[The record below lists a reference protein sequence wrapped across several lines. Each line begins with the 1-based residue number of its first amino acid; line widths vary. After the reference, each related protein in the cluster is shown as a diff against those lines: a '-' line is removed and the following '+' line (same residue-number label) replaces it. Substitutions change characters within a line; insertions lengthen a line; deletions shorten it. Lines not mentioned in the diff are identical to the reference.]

1 MKKLFA
7 LMLCA
12 VILCAAIP
20 ASANAAT
27 DINFVT
33 AGTSGT
39 FYAISV
45 EVAKLWNENIEGMRA
60 VATPS
65 GGGVDNL
72 NQAKDG
78 EAQIG
83 IANANLVYQSMMG
96 TDAFDGD
103 ANPDIKIFA
112 GLYYNPN
119 QVVVTDASGVET
131 IADLKGKH
139 FSVGAAGS
147 TTIDEAVHHLATADL
162 TLDDMKTEYMDV
174 ASSADAI
181 QNKQLDGAWI
191 MAGAP
196 NAGVT
201 QILTS
206 SDAHLLAIPEE
217 TVEALKEDYPW
228 YAAYTIPAG
237 TYAGQDEDVPTSAVK
252 LTLFLTADVDDYAGQ
267 DEDVPT
273 SAVKLTLFLTA
284 DVDEETAYQMAK
296 VFWENW
302 DSLTENFAALK
313 AADPEKAC
321 EDLAGVPLHPG
332 AERYY
337 REIGLIE

>member
-1 MKKLFA
+1 MKKQLV
-7 LMLCA
+7 LILCA
-12 VILCAAIP
+12 VMLFTALS
-20 ASANAAT
+20 ASASAA
-27 DINFVT
+27 DVNFVT
-33 AGTSGT
+33 AGTAGT

-45 EVAKLWNENIEGMRA
+45 KVAELWNEAIPGMRA

-96 TDAFDGD
+96 TDAFEGD
-103 ANPDIKIFA
+103 ANPDIRIFA

-119 QVVVTDASGVET
+119 QVVVTKASGIENF
-131 IADLKGKH
+131 ADFAGKH

-147 TTIDEAVHHLATADL
+147 TTIDEASHHLATAGL

-181 QNKQLDGAWI
+181 QNRQLDGAWI

-206 SDAHLLAIPEE
+206 SDSKLLPIPED
-217 TVEALKEDYPW
+217 VVDALKADYPW

-237 TYAGQDEDVPTSAVK
+237 TYAGQEEDVPTSAVK
-252 LTLFLTADVDDYAGQ
+252 LTLFLT
-267 DEDVPT
+267 P
-273 SAVKLTLFLTA
+273 
-284 DVDEETAYQMAK
+284 DVDEETGYQMAK

-302 DSLTENFAALK
+302 DILTENFAALR
-313 AADPEKAC
+313 AADPAKAC
-321 EDLAGVPLHPG
+321 EDLAGVPLHDG
-332 AERYY
+332 AARYY
-337 REIGLIE
+337 REIGLID

>member
-1 MKKLFA
+1 
-7 LMLCA
+7 
-12 VILCAAIP
+12 
-20 ASANAAT
+20 
-27 DINFVT
+27 
-33 AGTSGT
+33 
-39 FYAISV
+39 
-45 EVAKLWNENIEGMRA
+45 
-60 VATPS
+60 
-65 GGGVDNL
+65 
-72 NQAKDG
+72 
-78 EAQIG
+78 
-83 IANANLVYQSMMG
+83 
-96 TDAFDGD
+96 
-103 ANPDIKIFA
+103 
-112 GLYYNPN
+112 
-119 QVVVTDASGVET
+119 
-131 IADLKGKH
+131 
-139 FSVGAAGS
+139 
-147 TTIDEAVHHLATADL
+147 
-162 TLDDMKTEYMDV
+162 MKTEYMDV

-181 QNKQLDGAWI
+181 QNRQLDGAWI

-201 QILTS
+201 QILTG

-217 TVEALKEDYPW
+217 TVEALQADYPW

-237 TYAGQDEDVPTSAVK
+237 T
-252 LTLFLTADVDDYAGQ
+252 YAGQ

>member
-1 MKKLFA
+1 MKKMIALF
-7 LMLCA
+7 LCT
-12 VILCAAIP
+12 VLLAAAFP
-20 ASANAAT
+20 AAAMAAE
-27 DINFVT
+27 INFVT
-33 AGTSGT
+33 AGTAGT

-45 EVAKLWNENIEGMRA
+45 EVAKLWNDNIEGMHA

-96 TDAFDGD
+96 TDAFEGD
-103 ANPDIKIFA
+103 ANPDIRIFA

-119 QVVVTDASGVET
+119 QVVVTNASG
-131 IADLKGKH
+131 INSFADFAGKH

-147 TTIDEAVHHLATADL
+147 TTIDEAAHHLATAGL

-174 ASSADAI
+174 SSSADAI

-201 QILTS
+201 QILT
-206 SDAHLLAIPEE
+206 
-217 TVEALKEDYPW
+217 DYPW
-228 YAAYTIPAG
+228 YASYTIPAG
-237 TYAGQDEDVPTSAVK
+237 TYANQDEDVPTSAVK
-252 LTLFLTADVDDYAGQ
+252 LTLFLT
-267 DEDVPT
+267 P
-273 SAVKLTLFLTA
+273 
-284 DVDEETAYQMAK
+284 DVDEETAYQMTK

-302 DSLTENFAALK
+302 DSLTENFAALR
-313 AADPEKAC
+313 AADPAKAC
-321 EDLAGVPLHPG
+321 EDLAGVPLHNG
-332 AERYY
+332 AARYY
-337 REIGLIE
+337 REIGLIQ

>member
-1 MKKLFA
+1 MRKQLA
-7 LMLCA
+7 L
-12 VILCAAIP
+12 ILCTVMLFTVLS
-20 ASANAAT
+20 ASAGAA

-45 EVAKLWNENIEGMRA
+45 KVAQLWNDNIEGMRA

-83 IANANLVYQSMMG
+83 IANSNLVYQSMTG
-96 TDAFDGD
+96 TDAFEGE
-103 ANPDIKIFA
+103 ANPDIRIFA

-119 QVVVTDASGVET
+119 QVVVTNASGIESF
-131 IADLKGKH
+131 ADFAGKH
-139 FSVGAAGS
+139 FSVGAPGS
-147 TTIDEAVHHLATADL
+147 TTIDEASHHLATAGL
-162 TLDDMKTEYMDV
+162 SLEDMKTEYMDV

-181 QNKQLDGAWI
+181 QNRQLDGAWI
-191 MAGAP
+191 MAGVP

-206 SDAHLLAIPEE
+206 SDARLLPIPEDV
-217 TVEALKEDYPW
+217 VEALKADYPW
-228 YAAYTIPAG
+228 YASYSIPAG
-237 TYAGQDEDVPTSAVK
+237 TYPGQEEDVPTSAVK
-252 LTLFLTADVDDYAGQ
+252 LTLFLT
-267 DEDVPT
+267 P
-273 SAVKLTLFLTA
+273 

-302 DSLTENFAALK
+302 DTLTEDFPALRP
-313 AADPEKAC
+313 ADPAKAC
-321 EDLAGVPLHPG
+321 EDLAGVPLHDG
-332 AERYY
+332 AARYY
-337 REIGLIE
+337 REIGLID

>member
-12 VILCAAIP
+12 VMLCAAIP
-20 ASANAAT
+20 ASASAAT

-72 NQAKDG
+72 N
-78 EAQIG
+78 
-83 IANANLVYQSMMG
+83 NANLVYQSMMG

-206 SDAHLLAIPEE
+206 SDAHLLAIQEE

-237 TYAGQDEDVPTSAVK
+237 T
-252 LTLFLTADVDDYAGQ
+252 YAGQ

>member
-1 MKKLFA
+1 M
-7 LMLCA
+7 CA
-12 VILCAAIP
+12 VFLAAVIP
-20 ASANAAT
+20 TASAAT
-27 DINFVT
+27 AIDINFVT

-45 EVAKLWNENIEGMRA
+45 EVARLWSENIAGIRA

-65 GGGVDNL
+65 GGGIDNL

-78 EAQIG
+78 EAQVG

-103 ANPDIKIFA
+103 ANPDIRIFA

-119 QVVVTDASGVET
+119 QVVVTDGSGIESF
-131 IADLKGKH
+131 ADFAGKH

-147 TTIDEAVHHLATADL
+147 TTIVEAVHHLATANL
-162 TLDDMKTEYMDV
+162 TLEDLNAEYLDV

-191 MAGAP
+191 MAGVP
-196 NAGVT
+196 NAGVA
-201 QILTS
+201 QILAS
-206 SDAHLLAIPEE
+206 SKSHLLTIPEE
-217 TVEALKEDYPW
+217 VVEMLKEDYPW
-228 YAAYTIPAG
+228 YASYTIPAG
-237 TYAGQDEDVPTSAVK
+237 TYAGQDEDI
-252 LTLFLTADVDDYAGQ
+252 
-267 DEDVPT
+267 PT

-284 DVDEETAYQMAK
+284 DVDEEVAYQMTK

-302 DSLTENFAALK
+302 DHLTENFAALR
-313 AADPEKAC
+313 AADPTKAC
-321 EDLAGVPLHPG
+321 EDLAGVPLHDG
-332 AERYY
+332 AARYY
-337 REIGLIE
+337 REIGLID

>member
-1 MKKLFA
+1 MKKRIA
-7 LMLCA
+7 LLLISVMIGAA
-12 VILCAAIP
+12 VTAGAE
-20 ASANAAT
+20 N
-27 DINFVT
+27 INFVT

-45 EVAKLWNENIEGMRA
+45 AVAKLWNDQIPGMRA

-83 IANANLVYQSMMG
+83 IANANLVYQSMTG
-96 TDAFDGD
+96 TGVFEGD
-103 ANPDIKIFA
+103 ANPDIRIFA

-119 QVVVTDASGVET
+119 QVVVKSKVTSLAE
-131 IADLKGKH
+131 LKGRH

-147 TTIDEAVHHLATADL
+147 TTIDEAAHHLAAVGL
-162 TLDDMKTEYMDV
+162 TLEEMKTEYMDV

-181 QNKQLDGAWI
+181 QNQQLEGVWI
-191 MAGAP
+191 MAGVP

-201 QILTS
+201 QILS
-206 SDAHLLAIPEE
+206 ASDARLLPIPAEI
-217 TVEALKEDYPW
+217 VKALQAEYPW
-228 YAAYTIPAG
+228 YAEYTIPAG
-237 TYAGQDEDVPTSAVK
+237 TYPGQE
-252 LTLFLTADVDDYAGQ
+252 
-267 DEDVPT
+267 EDVPT

-284 DVDEETAYQMAK
+284 DVDEKTAYRMTR

-302 DSLTENFAALK
+302 DQLTEDFAALR
-313 AADPEKAC
+313 AADPTKAC
-321 EDLAGVPLHPG
+321 EDLSGVPLHEG
-332 AERYY
+332 AARYY

>member
-7 LMLCA
+7 LVLCAVMLCA
-12 VILCAAIP
+12 LLP
-20 ASANAAT
+20 SSAFAAT

-33 AGTSGT
+33 AGTAGT

-103 ANPDIKIFA
+103 ANPDIRIFA

-119 QVVVTDASGVET
+119 QVVVTDASGIET
-131 IADLKGKH
+131 FADFKDKH

-147 TTIDEAVHHLATADL
+147 TTIDEAVHHLATVDL
-162 TLDDMKTEYMDV
+162 TLDDMKTEYMD
-174 ASSADAI
+174 
-181 QNKQLDGAWI
+181 QLDGAWI

-206 SDAHLLAIPEE
+206 SDAHLLSIPAE
-217 TVEALKEDYPW
+217 TVEALKADYPW
-228 YAAYTIPAG
+228 YASYTIPAG

-252 LTLFLTADVDDYAGQ
+252 LTLFLT
-267 DEDVPT
+267 
-273 SAVKLTLFLTA
+273 S

-313 AADPEKAC
+313 AADPAKAC
-321 EDLAGVPLHPG
+321 EDLAGVPLHDG
-332 AERYY
+332 AARYY
-337 REIGLIE
+337 REIGLIK

>member
-1 MKKLFA
+1 MKKSLA
-7 LMLCA
+7 L
-12 VILCAAIP
+12 ILCAIVLC
-20 ASANAAT
+20 AAVPTESVAAGT

-45 EVAKLWNENIEGMRA
+45 EVARLWNENIEGMHA

-83 IANANLVYQSMMG
+83 IANVNLVYQSMTG
-96 TDAFDGD
+96 TELFDGD
-103 ANPDIKIFA
+103 ANPDIRIFA

-119 QVVVTDASGVET
+119 QVVVTDASGVENL
-131 IADLKGKH
+131 ADLAGKH

-147 TTIDEAVHHLATADL
+147 TTIEEAARHLATANL
-162 TLDDMKTEYMDV
+162 TLDNMKTEYLDV

-181 QNKQLDGAWI
+181 QNRQLDGVWI
-191 MAGAP
+191 MAGVP

-201 QILTS
+201 QILTACN
-206 SDAHLLAIPEE
+206 AHLLPIPEE
-217 TVEALKEDYPW
+217 TVETLREDHPW
-228 YAAYTIPAG
+228 YATYTIPAG
-237 TYAGQDEDVPTSAVK
+237 TYAGQN
-252 LTLFLTADVDDYAGQ
+252 
-267 DEDVPT
+267 EDVPT

-284 DVDEETAYQMAK
+284 DVDEETAYRMTK

-302 DSLTENFAALK
+302 ESLTENFAALR

-321 EDLAGVPLHPG
+321 EDLAGVPLHDG
-332 AERYY
+332 AARYY
-337 REIGLIE
+337 REIGLIG

>member
-7 LMLCA
+7 LVLCAVMLCA
-12 VILCAAIP
+12 VLP
-20 ASANAAT
+20 SASAFAAT

-33 AGTSGT
+33 AGTAGT

-103 ANPDIKIFA
+103 ANPDIRIFA

-119 QVVVTDASGVET
+119 QVVVTDASGIET
-131 IADLKGKH
+131 FADFKDKH

-147 TTIDEAVHHLATADL
+147 TTIDEAVHHLATVDL

-174 ASSADAI
+174 SSSADAI

-206 SDAHLLAIPEE
+206 SDAHLLPIPAE
-217 TVEALKEDYPW
+217 TVEALKADYPW
-228 YAAYTIPAG
+228 YASYTIPAG

-252 LTLFLTADVDDYAGQ
+252 LTLFLT
-267 DEDVPT
+267 
-273 SAVKLTLFLTA
+273 S

-313 AADPEKAC
+313 AADPAKAC
-321 EDLAGVPLHPG
+321 EDLAGVPLHDG
-332 AERYY
+332 AARYY
-337 REIGLIE
+337 REIGLIK

>member
-1 MKKLFA
+1 MKKMFA
-7 LMLCA
+7 LILCT
-12 VILCAAIP
+12 VILCAAFP
-20 ASANAAT
+20 GASAYADTN
-27 DINFVT
+27 INFVT
-33 AGTSGT
+33 AGTAGT

-45 EVAKLWNENIEGMRA
+45 EVAKLWNENIDGMHA

-72 NQAKDG
+72 NQARDG

-103 ANPDIKIFA
+103 ANPDIRIFA

-119 QVVVTDASGVET
+119 QVVVTDASEIGS
-131 IADLKGKH
+131 ISDLAGKH

-147 TTIDEAVHHLATADL
+147 TTIDEAVHHLATAGL
-162 TLDDMKTEYMDV
+162 TLDDMKTEYLDV

-206 SDAHLLAIPEE
+206 SDAHLLTIPAE
-217 TVEALKEDYPW
+217 VVDALKTDYPW
-228 YAAYTIPAG
+228 YADYTIPAG
-237 TYAGQDEDVPTSAVK
+237 TYAGQDEDVH
-252 LTLFLTADVDDYAGQ
+252 
-267 DEDVPT
+267 T

-284 DVDEETAYQMAK
+284 DVDEDTACQMAK

-302 DSLTENFAALK
+302 DSLTENFPALR
-313 AADPEKAC
+313 AADPRKAC
-321 EDLAGVPLHPG
+321 EDLAGVPLHDG
-332 AERYY
+332 AARYY
-337 REIGLIE
+337 REIGLIK

>member
-1 MKKLFA
+1 MKKWIA
-7 LMLCA
+7 L
-12 VILCAAIP
+12 ILSIVVLTAAFP
-20 ASANAAT
+20 AAALAA

-45 EVAKLWNENIEGMRA
+45 EVVKLWNDNIAGMHA

-96 TDAFDGD
+96 TDAFEGD
-103 ANPDIKIFA
+103 ANPDIRIFA

-119 QVVVTDASGVET
+119 QVVVTKDSGIET
-131 IADLKGKH
+131 FADLAGKH

-147 TTIDEAVHHLATADL
+147 TTIDEAAHHLATAGL

-196 NAGVT
+196 NSGVT

-206 SDAHLLAIPEE
+206 SDAKLLPIPGE
-217 TVEALKEDYPW
+217 VVDALKADYPW

-237 TYAGQDEDVPTSAVK
+237 TYANQDEDVPTSAVK
-252 LTLFLTADVDDYAGQ
+252 LTLFLT
-267 DEDVPT
+267 P
-273 SAVKLTLFLTA
+273 
-284 DVDEETAYQMAK
+284 DVDEETAYQMTK

-313 AADPEKAC
+313 AADPAKAC
-321 EDLAGVPLHPG
+321 EDLAGVPLHDG
-332 AERYY
+332 AARYY
-337 REIGLIE
+337 REIGLID

>member
-1 MKKLFA
+1 MKNCFA
-7 LMLCA
+7 MILC
-12 VILCAAIP
+12 VILLLAAVP
-20 ASANAAT
+20 AAPAGAET
-27 DINFVT
+27 EINFVT

-45 EVAKLWNENIEGMRA
+45 EVAKLWNENIDGMHA

-83 IANANLVYQSMMG
+83 IANVNLVYQSMTG
-96 TDAFDGD
+96 TELFEGD
-103 ANPDIKIFA
+103 ANPDIRIFA

-119 QVVVTDASGVET
+119 QVVVTDASGVESL
-131 IADLKGKH
+131 ADLTGKH

-147 TTIDEAVHHLATADL
+147 TTIEETARHLATVDL
-162 TLDDMKTEYMDV
+162 SLDNMKTEYLDV

-181 QNKQLDGAWI
+181 QNRQLDGVWI
-191 MAGAP
+191 MAGGP

-201 QILTS
+201 QILTACS
-206 SDAHLLAIPEE
+206 AHLLPIPEE
-217 TVEALKEDYPW
+217 TVETLKEDYPW

-237 TYAGQDEDVPTSAVK
+237 TYAGQE
-252 LTLFLTADVDDYAGQ
+252 
-267 DEDVPT
+267 EDVPT

-284 DVDEETAYQMAK
+284 DVDEETAYQMTK

-302 DSLTENFAALK
+302 ESLTENFAALK

-321 EDLAGVPLHPG
+321 EDLAGVPLHDG
-332 AERYY
+332 AARYY

>member
-7 LMLCA
+7 LMLCMA
-12 VILCAAIP
+12 VLGAVLP
-20 ASANAAT
+20 SASASADT

-72 NQAKDG
+72 NQAKNG

-96 TDAFDGD
+96 TDAFEDD

-119 QVVVTDASGVET
+119 QVVVTNASGIET
-131 IADLKGKH
+131 IADLEGKH

-206 SDAHLLAIPEE
+206 TDAHLLAIPEE
-217 TVEALKEDYPW
+217 TVEALKVDYPW
-228 YAAYTIPAG
+228 YASYSIPAG

-252 LTLFLTADVDDYAGQ
+252 LTLDRKSV
-267 DEDVPT
+267 V
-273 SAVKLTLFLTA
+273 
-284 DVDEETAYQMAK
+284 
-296 VFWENW
+296 
-302 DSLTENFAALK
+302 
-313 AADPEKAC
+313 
-321 EDLAGVPLHPG
+321 
-332 AERYY
+332 
-337 REIGLIE
+337 

>member
-1 MKKLFA
+1 MKKWIA
-7 LMLCA
+7 L
-12 VILCAAIP
+12 ILSIVVLTAAFP
-20 ASANAAT
+20 AAALAA

-45 EVAKLWNENIEGMRA
+45 EVVKLWNDNIAGMHA

-83 IANANLVYQSMMG
+83 IANANLAYQSMMG
-96 TDAFDGD
+96 TDAFEGD
-103 ANPDIKIFA
+103 ANPDIRIFA

-119 QVVVTDASGVET
+119 QVVVMKDSGIET
-131 IADLKGKH
+131 FADFAGKH

-147 TTIDEAVHHLATADL
+147 TTIDEAAHHLATAGL

-196 NAGVT
+196 NSGVT

-206 SDAHLLAIPEE
+206 SDAKPLPIPGE
-217 TVEALKEDYPW
+217 VVDALKADYPW

-237 TYAGQDEDVPTSAVK
+237 TYANQDEDVPTSAVK
-252 LTLFLTADVDDYAGQ
+252 LTLFLT
-267 DEDVPT
+267 P
-273 SAVKLTLFLTA
+273 
-284 DVDEETAYQMAK
+284 DVDEETAYQMTK

-313 AADPEKAC
+313 AADPAKAC
-321 EDLAGVPLHPG
+321 EDLAGVPLHDG
-332 AERYY
+332 AARYY
-337 REIGLIE
+337 REIGLID

>member
-1 MKKLFA
+1 MKKLLA
-7 LMLCA
+7 LLLCA
-12 VILCAAIP
+12 VLLCAAAP
-20 ASANAAT
+20 SAFATT

-45 EVAKLWNENIEGMRA
+45 EVVKLWNENIEGMRA

-83 IANANLVYQSMMG
+83 IANSNLVYQSMMG
-96 TDAFDGD
+96 TDAFEGD

-119 QVVVTDASGVET
+119 QVVVTDASGIET
-131 IADLKGKH
+131 VADLAGKH

-191 MAGAP
+191 MGGAP

-206 SDAHLLAIPEE
+206 SEAHLLPIPEE
-217 TVEALKEDYPW
+217 VVEALKVDYTW
-228 YAAYTIPAG
+228 YASYTIPAG
-237 TYAGQDEDVPTSAVK
+237 TYAGQE
-252 LTLFLTADVDDYAGQ
+252 
-267 DEDVPT
+267 EDVPT

-284 DVDEETAYQMAK
+284 DVDEETAYQMTK

-302 DSLTENFAALK
+302 DSLTENFAALRT
-313 AADPEKAC
+313 ADPEKAC
-321 EDLAGVPLHPG
+321 EDLSGVALHDG
-332 AERYY
+332 AARYY
-337 REIGLIE
+337 REIGLID

>member
-1 MKKLFA
+1 MKKMIALF
-7 LMLCA
+7 LC
-12 VILCAAIP
+12 VVLLAAAFP
-20 ASANAAT
+20 AAAMAAE
-27 DINFVT
+27 INFVT
-33 AGTSGT
+33 AGTAGT

-45 EVAKLWNENIEGMRA
+45 EVAKLWNDNIEGMHT

-96 TDAFDGD
+96 TDAFEGD
-103 ANPDIKIFA
+103 ANPDIRIFA

-119 QVVVTDASGVET
+119 QVVVTNASG
-131 IADLKGKH
+131 IDSFADFAGKH

-147 TTIDEAVHHLATADL
+147 TTIDEAAHHLATAGL

-174 ASSADAI
+174 SSSADAI

-191 MAGAP
+191 MAGVP

-206 SDAHLLAIPEE
+206 SDAKLLPIPAE
-217 TVEALKEDYPW
+217 VVDALKADYPW

-237 TYAGQDEDVPTSAVK
+237 TYANQDEDVPTSAVK
-252 LTLFLTADVDDYAGQ
+252 LTLFLT
-267 DEDVPT
+267 P
-273 SAVKLTLFLTA
+273 
-284 DVDEETAYQMAK
+284 DVDEETAYQMTK

-302 DSLTENFAALK
+302 DSLTENFAALR
-313 AADPEKAC
+313 AADPAKAC
-321 EDLAGVPLHPG
+321 EDLAGVPLHDG
-332 AERYY
+332 AARYY
-337 REIGLIE
+337 REIGLIQ

>member
-7 LMLCA
+7 LMLCM
-12 VILCAAIP
+12 VVLCAVLP
-20 ASANAAT
+20 SASASAAT

-83 IANANLVYQSMMG
+83 IANSNLVYQSMMG

-103 ANPDIKIFA
+103 ANPDIRIFA

-119 QVVVTDASGVET
+119 QVVVTDASGIET
-131 IADLKGKH
+131 IADLKGAH

-147 TTIDEAVHHLATADL
+147 TTIDEAVHHLATAGL

-191 MAGAP
+191 MAGVP

-217 TVEALKEDYPW
+217 TVEALKADYPW
-228 YAAYTIPAG
+228 YASYVIPAG
-237 TYAGQDEDVPTSAVK
+237 TYAGQAEDVPTSAVK
-252 LTLFLTADVDDYAGQ
+252 LTLFLT
-267 DEDVPT
+267 P
-273 SAVKLTLFLTA
+273 
-284 DVDEETAYQMAK
+284 DVDEETGYQMAK

>member
-12 VILCAAIP
+12 VMLCAAIP
-20 ASANAAT
+20 ASASAAT

-147 TTIDEAVHHLATADL
+147 TTIDETVHHLATADL

-174 ASSADAI
+174 ASPADAI

-252 LTLFLTADVDDYAGQ
+252 LTLFLTADVD
-267 DEDVPT
+267 
-273 SAVKLTLFLTA
+273 
-284 DVDEETAYQMAK
+284 EETAYQMAK